1 MIQEQIRK
9 LATVLTTACLVM
21 SPLADAFAAKQPNPA
36 DSYTTATPIKHLVV
50 VFNENISFDHYFATY
65 PFATNPVGQPQFEPL
80 PETPRINNL
89 LSSGLLDE
97 NPNSTQPF
105 RLDRSQALTCDQDHD
120 YGDEQAAFNHGL
132 MDKFPE
138 KVGSG
143 GPGCPDFGYGTGL
156 TMGYYDG
163 NTVTAMWNY
172 AQHYAMSDNHFS
184 TMFGPSS
191 VGALNL
197 ISGSTTGATVTSG
210 SAAGNTANGATT
222 NATIIGDPR
231 PALDDCRPSGKT
243 YVKIDNGRLNV
254 GDLLNAKSLS
264 WGWFQ
269 GGFAPTNV
277 IGGVA
282 NCGAQSVGIPGVVTD
297 YVSHHSPFLY
307 FPSTANEHHLR
318 PASAS
323 VIGTSADTLTKH
335 QYDLN
340 DFWTAVD
347 AGQLPAVSYIKMKAL
362 NDGHPGNSDPIDEQA
377 GLVALVNR
385 LQTSGEWRSTA
396 IVVLYDDSDGWYDH
410 AMDPIVNQS
419 SAADD
424 NLTGPGTCGV
434 TPGAGVPGRCGYGPR
449 QPLLVISPYARV
461 NYVDHQ
467 ITDQSSVLRFVE
479 DNWGLGR
486 IGGDSTDVKA
496 GTLDGMFDFTGK
508 RRAPKLK
515 LDPQTGLV
523 MP

>member
-9 LATVLTTACLVM
+9 IATVLTTACMVM
-21 SPLADAFAAKQPNPA
+21 APFADAFAAKQPNPA
-36 DSYTTATPIKHLVV
+36 DSLTTATPIKHIVV
-50 VFNENISFDHYFATY
+50 VFDENISFDHYFATY
-65 PFATNPVGQPQFEPL
+65 PFATNPAGEPQFVAL
-80 PETPRINNL
+80 PDTPRVNNL

-105 RLDRSQALTCDQDHD
+105 RLDRANALTCDQDHD
-120 YGDEQAAFNHGL
+120 YGDEQKAFNKGL

-138 KVGSG
+138 SVGSG
-143 GPGCPDFGYGTGL
+143 GPGCFDAGVGPGI

-163 NTVTAMWNY
+163 NTTTAIWNY

-197 ISGSTTGATVTSG
+197 IGGYTTGATVNSG
-210 SAAGNTANGATT
+210 NPAGETANGATS

-231 PALDDCRPSGKT
+231 PMLDDCHPNST
-243 YVKIDNGRLNV
+243 FVTIDNGNLNV
-254 GDLLNAKSLS
+254 GNLLNKKEIT

-269 GGFAPTNV
+269 GGFAPTGTS
-277 IGGVA
+277 GGAAV
-282 NCGAQSVGIPGVVTD
+282 CGAQSFGLPGTVTD
-297 YVSHHSPFLY
+297 YVSHHEPFMY
-307 FPSTANEHHLR
+307 YPSTANRHHTR
-318 PASAS
+318 PASVS
-323 VIGTSADTLTKH
+323 VIGTSADKATHH

-340 DFWTAVD
+340 DFWAAVD
-347 AGQLPAVSYIKMKAL
+347 NGQLPAVSYIKQKAL
-362 NDGHPGNSDPIDEQA
+362 NDGHPGNSDPLDEQF
-377 GLVALVNR
+377 GLVNLVNR
-385 LQTSGEWRSTA
+385 LQATGEWKSTA
-396 IVVLYDDSDGWYDH
+396 IVLLYDDSDGWYDH
-410 AMDPIVNQS
+410 AMDPVVNQS

-449 QPLLVISPYARV
+449 QPLIVISPYARE

-467 ITDQSSVLRFVE
+467 ITDQSSVLRFIE

-486 IGGDSTDVKA
+486 LGNGSTDAKA
-496 GTLDGMFDFTGK
+496 GTLDGLFDFTGK
-508 RRAPKLK
+508 RRAPKVK

-523 MP
+523 TP